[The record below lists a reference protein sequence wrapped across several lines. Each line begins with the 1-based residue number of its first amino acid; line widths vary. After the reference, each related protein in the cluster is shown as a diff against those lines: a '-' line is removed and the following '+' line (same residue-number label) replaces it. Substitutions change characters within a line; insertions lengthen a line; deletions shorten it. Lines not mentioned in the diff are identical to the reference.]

1 MKIVLVTG
9 GARAGKSRWAEGE
22 AARLAGEAVT
32 YVATAE
38 ARDDE
43 MARRIAAHRVE
54 RPRGWTTIEEPLEV
68 GRAVA
73 HAPTDV
79 VLVDCLTLW
88 VSNLMLVGEE
98 ERSVPTTTAETRVRV
113 GVETLLEAADA
124 REGTL
129 LIVTNEVGL
138 GLVPDNELA
147 RAYRDL
153 LGWVNARVAA
163 RADRVCL
170 MVAGLPVTVR

>member
-1 MKIVLVTG
+1 MTG
-9 GARAGKSRWAEGE
+9 GARAGKSRWAEVE

-38 ARDDE
+38 PRDDE
-43 MARRIAAHRVE
+43 MTRRIAAHRAD
-54 RPRGWTTIEEPLEV
+54 RPRAWTTIEEPLDV

-73 HAPTDV
+73 SASTDV
-79 VLVDCLTLW
+79 ILVDCLTLW
-88 VSNLMLVGEE
+88 VSNLMLVAGG
-98 ERSVPTTTAETRVRV
+98 ERSAPAISETRVHV
-113 GVETLLEAADA
+113 AVEALLEGAEA
-124 REGTL
+124 RAGTL

-153 LGWVNARVAA
+153 LGWANARVAA
-163 RADRVCL
+163 RADRVLL

>member
-9 GARAGKSRWAEGE
+9 GARAGKSRWAEEE
-22 AARLAGEAVT
+22 AARLAGERVT

-43 MARRIAAHRVE
+43 MTHRIMAHQAE
-54 RPRGWTTIEEPLEV
+54 RPPGWTTIEEPLDV
-68 GRAVA
+68 GRAVTSA
-73 HAPTDV
+73 STDV
-79 VLVDCLTLW
+79 ILVDCLTLW
-88 VSNLMLVGEE
+88 VSNLMLN
-98 ERSVPTTTAETRVRV
+98 ERLPVSATAETRVHTAV
-113 GVETLLEAADA
+113 ASLLEAAVA

-129 LIVTNEVGL
+129 LVVTNEVGL
-138 GLVPDNELA
+138 GVVPDNELA

-153 LGWVNARVAA
+153 LGWANTRVAA
-163 RADRVCL
+163 RADRVLL

>member
-22 AARLAGEAVT
+22 ATRLAGPAVT

-38 ARDDE
+38 PHDDE
-43 MARRIAAHRVE
+43 MMRRIAAHRAE
-54 RPRGWTTIEEPLEV
+54 RPSGWATIEEPLDV
-68 GRAVA
+68 PQAVTRASSG
-73 HAPTDV
+73 V

-88 VSNLMLVGEE
+88 VSNLMLAGGEWVDSSE
-98 ERSVPTTTAETRVRV
+98 AEARVQAAV
-113 GVETLLEAADA
+113 DALLEAAGA
-124 REGTL
+124 RDGTL
-129 LIVTNEVGL
+129 LVVTNEVGL
-138 GLVPDNELA
+138 GIVPANEAA

-153 LGWVNARVAA
+153 LGWTNARVAA
-163 RADRVCL
+163 QAARVVL

>member
-22 AARLAGEAVT
+22 AARLAGEGVT

-43 MARRIAAHRVE
+43 MTRRIATHRAE
-54 RPRGWTTIEEPLEV
+54 RPPGWTTIEEPLDV

-73 HAPTDV
+73 GASTDV
-79 VLVDCLTLW
+79 ILVDCLTLW
-88 VSNLMLVGEE
+88 VSNLMLDEGPPG
-98 ERSVPTTTAETRVRV
+98 SAIPETRVHTAV
-113 GVETLLEAADA
+113 ASLLEVAAA

-129 LIVTNEVGL
+129 LVVTNEVGL
-138 GLVPDNELA
+138 GVVPDNELA

-153 LGWVNARVAA
+153 LGWANARVAA
-163 RADRVCL
+163 RADRVLL

>member
-22 AARLAGEAVT
+22 AARLAGEGVT

-43 MARRIAAHRVE
+43 MTRRIATHRAE
-54 RPRGWTTIEEPLEV
+54 RPPGWTTIEEPLDV

-73 HAPTDV
+73 GASTDV
-79 VLVDCLTLW
+79 ILVDCLTLW
-88 VSNLMLVGEE
+88 VSNLMLDEGPPA
-98 ERSVPTTTAETRVRV
+98 SAIADTRVHTAV
-113 GVETLLEAADA
+113 ASLLEVAAA

-129 LIVTNEVGL
+129 LVVTNEVGL
-138 GLVPDNELA
+138 GVVPDNALA

-153 LGWVNARVAA
+153 LGWANARVAA
-163 RADRVCL
+163 RADRVLL